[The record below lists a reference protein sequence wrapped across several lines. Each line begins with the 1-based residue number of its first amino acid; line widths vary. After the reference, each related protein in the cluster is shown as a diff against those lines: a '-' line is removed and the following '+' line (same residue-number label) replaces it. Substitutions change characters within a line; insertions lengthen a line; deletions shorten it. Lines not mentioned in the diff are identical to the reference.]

1 MEEQNMKKASY
12 KAPIAKITDIELQAM
27 VCNTITGVGGN
38 TDITIA
44 TPDDDLPDHAGA
56 RQNTG
61 FWDD

>member
-1 MEEQNMKKASY
+1 MKKASY

-38 TDITIA
+38 TDISIA
-44 TPDDDLPDHAGA
+44 GPDEEPPGKAGA